1 MSCSGGIVRSA
12 FFFKMK
18 IKITFEQ
25 ALAKASPR
33 LRKQMEHTR
42 DIILK
47 AVPLALRYDPDKGFF
62 VGFSGGKDSQ
72 ALYHM
77 MQLCDVPMHAYFSPT
92 SIDPAENIR
101 FIRKNYPEVEFTKLD
116 KSIFDV
122 FREMKVLP
130 SMKIRWC
137 CAYFKEK
144 GGEGK
149 VVCTGVRKA
158 ESVKRSKR
166 NEIEVSGRKFSGHMD
181 EFEQWQEKR
190 IRRQLKNLNQDQY
203 SESKQ
208 TEVRCI
214 NGKDKILLNPIIE
227 WSEEDVWELLNKV
240 VEVPHCE
247 LYDEGYTRIGCIGC
261 PMATTK
267 NQIKQFKRWP
277 HVKEKWIRAIMD
289 VRRESILAN
298 TPSQSGATY
307 NFYSL
312 NGLYLPQQESSIANS
327 IKNWNGAIGISK
339 TLPPISTIRKS
350 IHENADCKDK
360 ILTERSAT
368 ARQGIGEEFHY
379 RGATT
384 QRTLDGKFLDSG
396 NGDCSAVVAEY
407 DEQKEREIAEAI
419 FDWWISKKSFK
430 QWFTE
435 KYQQGRLDFDED
447 NEQ

>member
-1 MSCSGGIVRSA
+1 MRID
-12 FFFKMK
+12 
-18 IKITFEQ
+18 ITFEQ

-101 FIRKNYPEVEFTKLD
+101 FIRKNYPEVEFTKID

-158 ESVKRSKR
+158 ESVRRSKR
-166 NEIEVSGRKFSGHMD
+166 NEIEVSGRKFTGHMD

-190 IRRQLKNLNQDQY
+190 IRKKMKNLNQDRF
-203 SESKQ
+203 SDAKQ

-227 WSEEDVWELLNKV
+227 WSEDDVWEFLNKV

-267 NQIKQFKRWP
+267 NQIKQFLRWP

-298 TPSQSGATY
+298 TPPVGGDIQVLYTQRIVPPPVSVQQRILDWKGAT
-307 NFYSL
+307 N
-312 NGLYLPQQESSIANS
+312 
-327 IKNWNGAIGISK
+327 ISK
-339 TLPPISTIRKS
+339 VLPPPIPEIREP
-350 IHENADCKDK
+350 IRADGYRKTQ
-360 ILTERSAT
+360 IPTEHSAT
-368 ARQGIGEEFHY
+368 AEVDIGGMSQPG
-379 RGATT
+379 RPLKGLWT
-384 QRTLDGKFLDSG
+384 G
-396 NGDCSAVVAEY
+396 N
-407 DEQKEREIAEAI
+407 
-419 FDWWISKKSFK
+419 F
-430 QWFTE
+430 
-435 KYQQGRLDFDED
+435 
-447 NEQ
+447 

>member
-1 MSCSGGIVRSA
+1 
-12 FFFKMK
+12 MK
-18 IKITFEQ
+18 INLTYEQ
-25 ALAKASPR
+25 ALQKASQR
-33 LRKQMEHTR
+33 LRKQMEHSR
-42 DIILK
+42 DVILK
-47 AVPLALRYDPDKGFF
+47 ALPLALKYDPDKGFF
-62 VGFSGGKDSQ
+62 VGMSFGKDSQ

-77 MQLCDVPMHAYFSPT
+77 MQLCDVPFHAYFSPT
-92 SIDPAENIR
+92 SVDPAEVIR
-101 FIRKNYPEVEFTKLD
+101 FGRKNYPEVEFTKID

-158 ESVKRSKR
+158 ESVRRSKR

-190 IRRQLKNLNQDQY
+190 IRKKMKNLNQDQF
-203 SESKQ
+203 SDAKQ

-227 WSEEDVWELLNKV
+227 WSEEDVWEFLNKV

-298 TPSQSGATY
+298 TPPVGRDLQ
-307 NFYSL
+307 
-312 NGLYLPQQESSIANS
+312 LPLAQRTLPSPTGEQHSELDKELGWSDGHKQNIA
-327 IKNWNGAIGISK
+327 
-339 TLPPISTIRKS
+339 PPISTIRKS

-368 ARQGIGEEFHY
+368 ARHGIGEEFHY
-379 RGATT
+379 RGGG
-384 QRTLDGKFLDSG
+384 DHSKDSG
-396 NGDCSAVVAEY
+396 
-407 DEQKEREIAEAI
+407 REI
-419 FDWWISKKSFK
+419 F
-430 QWFTE
+430 
-435 KYQQGRLDFDED
+435 R
-447 NEQ
+447 

>member
-1 MSCSGGIVRSA
+1 
-12 FFFKMK
+12 MK
-18 IKITFEQ
+18 INLTYEQ

-33 LRKQMEHTR
+33 LRRQMEHSR
-42 DIILK
+42 DVILK
-47 AVPLALRYDPDKGFF
+47 ALPLALKYDPDKGFF
-62 VGFSGGKDSQ
+62 VGVSFGKDSQ

-77 MQLCDVPMHAYFSPT
+77 MQLCNVPFHAYFSPT
-92 SIDPAENIR
+92 SVDPAEVIR
-101 FIRKNYPEVEFTKLD
+101 FGRKNYPEVEFTKID

-158 ESVKRSKR
+158 ESVRRSKR
-166 NEIEVSGRKFSGHMD
+166 NEIEVSGHKFSGHMD
-181 EFEQWQEKR
+181 EFEDWQEKR
-190 IRRQLKNLNQDQY
+190 IRKKMKNLNQDQF
-203 SESKQ
+203 SDAKQ

-227 WSEEDVWELLNKV
+227 WSEEDVWEFLNKV

-298 TPSQSGATY
+298 TPPQSGATY
-307 NFYSL
+307 NSYSL
-312 NGLYLPQQESSIANS
+312 NGLYPPQQESSIANS
-327 IKNWNGAIGISK
+327 IKNWAGAMDISK
-339 TLPPISTIRKS
+339 TLPPQFPQFASQYTRMQ
-350 IHENADCKDK
+350 
-360 ILTERSAT
+360 T
-368 ARQGIGEEFHY
+368 ARTRFSQSVQQLQDWVLERGSIIG
-379 RGATT
+379 GGG
-384 QRTLDGKFLDSG
+384 DPSKDSG
-396 NGDCSAVVAEY
+396 
-407 DEQKEREIAEAI
+407 REI
-419 FDWWISKKSFK
+419 F
-430 QWFTE
+430 
-435 KYQQGRLDFDED
+435 R
-447 NEQ
+447 

>member
-1 MSCSGGIVRSA
+1 
-12 FFFKMK
+12 
-18 IKITFEQ
+18 
-25 ALAKASPR
+25 
-33 LRKQMEHTR
+33 MEHTR

-47 AVPLALRYDPDKGFF
+47 AVPLALKYDPDKGFF

-101 FIRKNYPEVEFTKLD
+101 FIRKNYPEVEFTKID

-130 SMKIRWC
+130 SMRIRWC
-137 CAYFKEK
+137 CAYFKER

-158 ESVKRSKR
+158 ESARRSKR

-190 IRRQLKNLNQDQY
+190 IHKKMKNLNQDQF
-203 SESKQ
+203 SDAKQ

-227 WSEEDVWELLNKV
+227 WSEEDVWEFLNKV

-267 NQIKQFKRWP
+267 NQIKQFLRWP

-298 TPSQSGATY
+298 TPPQSGATY

-312 NGLYLPQQESSIANS
+312 NGLYPPPPTGEQHSELDKELGWSDGHKQNIAP
-327 IKNWNGAIGISK
+327 
-339 TLPPISTIRKS
+339 TISTIRKS
-350 IHENADCKDK
+350 IHENADARTRFSQSVQQLQGR
-360 ILTERSAT
+360 ILERSSV
-368 ARQGIGEEFHY
+368 IGGGE
-379 RGATT
+379 TS
-384 QRTLDGKFLDSG
+384 QRTLDGKFLDG
-396 NGDCSAVVAEY
+396 DNGDCSAVVAEY

-419 FDWWISKKSFK
+419 FDWWISKKPFK
-430 QWFTE
+430 QWFAE
-435 KYQQGRLDFDED
+435 KYQQGTLDFGED

>member
-1 MSCSGGIVRSA
+1 
-12 FFFKMK
+12 MK
-18 IKITFEQ
+18 INITFEQ

-33 LRKQMEHTR
+33 LRGQMERTKE
-42 DIILK
+42 ILLK
-47 AVPLALRYDPDKGFF
+47 ALPLALRYDPENGFY

-77 MQLCDVPMHAYFSPT
+77 MQLLKLPMHAYFSPT
-92 SIDPAENIR
+92 SIDPPENIR
-101 FIRKNYPEVEFTKLD
+101 FIKTMYPEVEFVKITEN
-116 KSIFDV
+116 IFDL
-122 FREMKVLP
+122 FRRMKVLP
-130 SMKIRWC
+130 SMRIRYC
-137 CAYFKEK
+137 CSFYKEK

-158 ESVKRSKR
+158 ESVRRSKR
-166 NEIEVSGRKFSGHMD
+166 NEIEVSGHKFSGHMD
-181 EFEQWQEKR
+181 EFEDWQEKR
-190 IRRQLKNLNQDQY
+190 IRKKMKNLNQDQF
-203 SESKQ
+203 SDAKQ
-208 TEVRCI
+208 TEARCI

-227 WSEEDVWELLNKV
+227 WSEEDVWEFLNKV

-298 TPSQSGATY
+298 TPPQSGATY

-312 NGLYLPQQESSIANS
+312 NGIYPPPTGEQHSELDKELGWSDGYRQSVAPPPEINPNIDGLFRLLDP
-327 IKNWNGAIGISK
+327 SK
-339 TLPPISTIRKS
+339 DS
-350 IHENADCKDK
+350 
-360 ILTERSAT
+360 
-368 ARQGIGEEFHY
+368 
-379 RGATT
+379 
-384 QRTLDGKFLDSG
+384 DGKFLDSD

-419 FDWWISKKSFK
+419 FDWWCSKRPFAA
-430 QWFTE
+430 WFAE
-435 KYQQGRLDFDED
+435 KYQQGKLFTDED
-447 NEQ
+447 FK

>member
-1 MSCSGGIVRSA
+1 
-12 FFFKMK
+12 MK
-18 IKITFEQ
+18 INITFEQ

-33 LRKQMEHTR
+33 LRRKMEHTR

-116 KSIFDV
+116 KSIFEV
-122 FREMKVLP
+122 FKQMKVLP
-130 SMKIRWC
+130 SMRIRWC

-158 ESVKRSKR
+158 ESVRRSKR
-166 NEIEVSGRKFSGHMD
+166 NEIEVPGHKFSGHMN

-190 IRRQLKNLNQDQY
+190 IRKKMKNLNQDQF
-203 SESKQ
+203 SDAKL

-214 NGKDKILLNPIIE
+214 SGKDKILLNPIIE
-227 WSEEDVWELLNKV
+227 WSEEDVWEFLNKV

-247 LYDEGYTRIGCIGC
+247 LYDEGYTRIGCVGC

-267 NQIKQFKRWP
+267 NQIKQFLRWP

-298 TPSQSGATY
+298 TPPHRTRHTPSTLSTDCTPPAGVWRNELDKGLERLDGFGKDIAPPNFHNSQVNTRECRLQGQDSHRAFSNCKTGYWRGVPLSG
-307 NFYSL
+307 
-312 NGLYLPQQESSIANS
+312 
-327 IKNWNGAIGISK
+327 
-339 TLPPISTIRKS
+339 
-350 IHENADCKDK
+350 
-360 ILTERSAT
+360 
-368 ARQGIGEEFHY
+368 
-379 RGATT
+379 GATT
-384 QRTLDGKFLDSG
+384 QRSLDGKFLDSDNG
-396 NGDCSAVVAEY
+396 NCSAVVAEY

-419 FDWWISKKSFK
+419 FDWWISKKPFK
-430 QWFTE
+430 QWFAE
-435 KYQQGRLDFDED
+435 KYQQGTLDFGED
-447 NEQ
+447 NE

>member
-1 MSCSGGIVRSA
+1 
-12 FFFKMK
+12 MK
-18 IKITFEQ
+18 IDITFEQ

-77 MQLCDVPMHAYFSPT
+77 MQLCDVPMYAYFSPT

-122 FREMKVLP
+122 FKQMKVLP
-130 SMKIRWC
+130 SMRIRWC

-158 ESVKRSKR
+158 ESVRRSKR

-181 EFEQWQEKR
+181 EFDQWQEKR
-190 IRRQLKNLNQDQY
+190 IRKKMKNINQDQF
-203 SESKQ
+203 SDVKQ

-227 WSEEDVWELLNKV
+227 WSEEDVWEFLNKV

-267 NQIKQFKRWP
+267 NQIKQFLRWP

-298 TPSQSGATY
+298 TPPLGAIF
-307 NFYSL
+307 NFFTL
-312 NGLYLPQQESSIANS
+312 NGLYPPPAVRAQQGIL
-327 IKNWNGAIGISK
+327 NWGGATNVSK
-339 TLPPISTIRKS
+339 VLPPPPDSRNSRANTSGWVPQHTDSNRAFS
-350 IHENADCKDK
+350 NC
-360 ILTERSAT
+360 RSGYWRNVPT
-368 ARQGIGEEFHY
+368 
-379 RGATT
+379 GATT
-384 QRTLDGKFLDSG
+384 QRVVDGKFLDSG

-419 FDWWISKKSFK
+419 FDWWISKKSFN
-430 QWFTE
+430 QWFAET
-435 KYQQGRLDFDED
+435 YQQQKLDL
-447 NEQ
+447 

>member
-1 MSCSGGIVRSA
+1 
-12 FFFKMK
+12 MK
-18 IKITFEQ
+18 INLTYEQ
-25 ALAKASPR
+25 ALKKASPR
-33 LRKQMEHTR
+33 LRKQMEHTKV
-42 DIILK
+42 LFSK
-47 AVPLALRYDPDKGFF
+47 ALPLALKYDSDKGFF

-77 MQLCDVPMHAYFSPT
+77 MQLCEVPFHAYFSPT

-101 FIRKNYPEVEFTKLD
+101 FIRKNYPEVEFTKID

-122 FREMKVLP
+122 FKEMKVLP

-137 CAYFKEK
+137 CAHFKER

-181 EFEQWQEKR
+181 EFEDWQEKR
-190 IRRQLKNLNQDQY
+190 IKRQLKNLNQDQFG
-203 SESKQ
+203 EAKQ

-227 WSEEDVWELLNKV
+227 WSEEDVWEFLNKV

-277 HVKEKWIRAIMD
+277 HVREKWIRAIMD
-289 VRRESILAN
+289 VRKEAILENTPPNFHNSQAN
-298 TPSQSGATY
+298 TRGCRLQGQYSHRTFSNCKNGYWRGVPLSGAT
-307 NFYSL
+307 
-312 NGLYLPQQESSIANS
+312 A
-327 IKNWNGAIGISK
+327 
-339 TLPPISTIRKS
+339 
-350 IHENADCKDK
+350 
-360 ILTERSAT
+360 
-368 ARQGIGEEFHY
+368 
-379 RGATT
+379 
-384 QRTLDGKFLDSG
+384 QRFVDGKFLDSD
-396 NGDCSAVVAEY
+396 NGGGSAVVAEY

-430 QWFTE
+430 QWFAE
-435 KYQQGRLDFDED
+435 KYQQGTLDFNED